1 MVIHDHHAGYIDR
14 AEYERNQSVLAAY
27 GRGGGQK
34 SGRGGRALL
43 AGMLTCGRCG
53 RGLAVAYTGAPPG
66 RPTYR
71 CDRPNLMLGLPRCL
85 GFGGSRV
92 DAAIT
97 AEILRVVEPM
107 AIEAAME
114 AERMHE
120 EREAERR
127 RVAELDLQQ
136 ASYDASLA
144 ERRYAAC
151 DPENRLIAAQ
161 LEKHWEAALRQ
172 VEACR
177 TRLAALEAPDPG
189 TPMPDF
195 EGLAADLATA
205 WSAPGVTT
213 RTRQQLIRALV
224 ADIIA
229 DIDEATREV
238 VLTIHWRGGQ
248 HSQLRVR
255 KPRTG
260 EHGCRTPEAALAV
273 MARMATRFCDAD
285 IAATLNRM
293 GVRTGQGKTWTA
305 HRVGS
310 IRKVHGM
317 HAFRSAEKDGVWLTM
332 REAAARPGVTTHA
345 IRRLIREGILPAEQ
359 VVPGAPWQIQATDL
373 ETDALLN
380 ALAHKSRPRHAPAQ
394 GQLPMFADS

>member
-1 MVIHDHHAGYIDR
+1 
-14 AEYERNQSVLAAY
+14 
-27 GRGGGQK
+27 
-34 SGRGGRALL
+34 
-43 AGMLTCGRCG
+43 MLSCGRCG
-53 RGLAVAYTGAPPG
+53 RGLAVVYTGAPPG

-92 DAAIT
+92 DAAIA

-107 AIEAAME
+107 AIEAALE
-114 AERMHE
+114 AERMH
-120 EREAERR
+120 REGQAERR
-127 RVAELDLQQ
+127 RVVELDLQQ
-136 ASYDASLA
+136 AQYEASLA

-151 DPENRLIAAQ
+151 DPDNRLIAAQ
-161 LEKHWEAALRQ
+161 LEKHWEAALRR
-172 VEACR
+172 VEECR
-177 TRLAALEAPDPG
+177 ARLAAVDTPDPAM
-189 TPMPDF
+189 PMPDF
-195 EGLAADLATA
+195 DGLAADLAAA

-213 RTRQQLIRALV
+213 RARQQLIRALV

-255 KPRTG
+255 KPMTG
-260 EHGCRTPEAALAV
+260 EHNSRTPEEALAV

-285 IAATLNRM
+285 IAVTLNRM

-310 IRKVHGM
+310 IRKLHGM
-317 HAFRSAEKDGVWLTM
+317 HAYRSTEKDGAWLTM
-332 REAAARPGVTTHA
+332 REAAARLGVTSHV
-345 IRRLIREGILPAEQ
+345 IRRLIVDGVLPA
-359 VVPGAPWQIQATDL
+359 
-373 ETDALLN
+373 
-380 ALAHKSRPRHAPAQ
+380 
-394 GQLPMFADS
+394 